1 MRVTLIGHASIVVE
15 TDNAVI
21 WCDPWLSGKAFND
34 SWALFP
40 EPDFEESWY
49 DRIDH
54 IWISHEHPDHFH
66 IPTLRSLPD
75 VFKPR
80 ERLLFQRNNSDKM
93 PKAFQRL
100 GFDNVELLAHR
111 EIVELTPGTR
121 VYCHQVGAMDSALA
135 VLSGG
140 SVILNLNDCEAD
152 TRDCRLIRSDI
163 GAVDVLFNQFS
174 VAGYDGRADYE
185 QRLPD
190 LAEKI
195 LDNMV
200 RNHRDMDAETTV
212 PFASFI
218 YFCTK
223 DNAYINRYAN
233 KPADVHAAFQ
243 RARLSLDLL
252 FPGESLEPGR
262 PGATRDS
269 LARFVDEYERFAAMP
284 LYSAAQVELSDIED
298 AFRLRF
304 QQLRSKYPK
313 VLRLSL
319 KALVVYIPDL
329 EVKVRFSWSDGSFRA
344 VDRTQPEDMVV
355 MSQPLW
361 LCFDKRF
368 GIQTLGVSGR
378 LTVKKNFSAWK
389 RYRIVASLNNAE
401 VYLTLTHLLSRR
413 NRRWMRSRIRGGL
426 GQLRY
431 QLRRMK

>member
-1 MRVTLIGHASIVVE
+1 
-15 TDNAVI
+15 
-21 WCDPWLSGKAFND
+21 
-34 SWALFP
+34 
-40 EPDFEESWY
+40 
-49 DRIDH
+49 
-54 IWISHEHPDHFH
+54 
-66 IPTLRSLPD
+66 
-75 VFKPR
+75 
-80 ERLLFQRNNSDKM
+80 
-93 PKAFQRL
+93 
-100 GFDNVELLAHR
+100 
-111 EIVELTPGTR
+111 
-121 VYCHQVGAMDSALA
+121 MDSALA

-313 VLRLSL
+313 GVAPFAEGAGGLHTGSRREGSLLLVGWIVPGRRPDTTGRHGCHVSAAVVVLRQN
-319 KALVVYIPDL
+319 
-329 EVKVRFSWSDGSFRA
+329 GS
-344 VDRTQPEDMVV
+344 
-355 MSQPLW
+355 
-361 LCFDKRF
+361 
-368 GIQTLGVSGR
+368 
-378 LTVKKNFSAWK
+378 
-389 RYRIVASLNNAE
+389 ASRPWE
-401 VYLTLTHLLSRR
+401 
-413 NRRWMRSRIRGGL
+413 
-426 GQLRY
+426 
-431 QLRRMK
+431 